1 MSAHGELVEPC
12 ELCVQ
17 TFVTR
22 VGLALLIAATL
33 LPRSAAAHIGS
44 PDVFLDGQAGPYHVL
59 VTVRPPYAV
68 PGVADVEII
77 VTSGDVKS
85 VRIVPLPLT
94 GPGAQFAPVS
104 DTATRSSD
112 DPRLFIGHLWMMT
125 AGAWQVRV
133 AIAGDRGEGT
143 LSVPVPTLPQATL
156 GMTFAIRGLLVGLML
171 LLCTG
176 FIAIISAMVREA
188 RLAAGETPGIAARR
202 RGRIAGVVAA
212 CLTIAVVVSGNW
224 WWTAEATRYAL
235 YVYKPLQATP
245 AVTPDGRLR
254 IELHDPGWIA
264 SRVLDDFVTDH
275 GHLMHLFVLSPAL
288 DRLWHLHP
296 DEVTTGAFERRL
308 PEMPA
313 GDYALF
319 ADLVHKTGLSETVTG
334 TLSTPAIKGAPLSG
348 DDSAWAES
356 TVRLPARR
364 SVAHNDRS
372 EGGKPDGASAV
383 SPTENGGRIA
393 WVRDAKPLV
402 PKRLTMFTFRVEQA
416 NGQPATDL
424 ELYMGMPGHAVFVK
438 RDRRVFAHVH
448 PSGSAPMA
456 AMEIAMPSRDAHA
469 GHTAAIP
476 STVSFPYG
484 FPEPGDYRIFVQVK
498 RSGAVQTGVF
508 DVSVG

>member
-1 MSAHGELVEPC
+1 VKKAIP
-12 ELCVQ
+12 
-17 TFVTR
+17 
-22 VGLALLIAATL
+22 GLALLIAATL
-33 LPRSAAAHIGS
+33 LPPSAAAHIGS
-44 PDVFLDGQAGPYHVL
+44 PDVFLDGQAGPYRVL

-77 VTSGDVKS
+77 VTSGEVTS

-112 DPRLFIGHLWMMT
+112 DPRMFVGHLWMMT
-125 AGAWQVRV
+125 AGAWQVRI

-156 GMTFAIRGLLVGLML
+156 GMTLAIRVLLFGLML

-188 RLAAGETPGIAARR
+188 RLGAGETPGIAARR

-212 CLTIAVVVSGNW
+212 CLTIAVVVFGNW
-224 WWTAEATRYAL
+224 WWTAEATSYAR

-245 AVTPDGRLR
+245 AVTADGRLR
-254 IELHDPGWIA
+254 LELHDPGWIA

-296 DEVTTGAFERRL
+296 DEVTTGTFERRL

-313 GDYALF
+313 GDYVLF

-334 TLSTPAIKGAPLSG
+334 TLSTAAIQGAPLAG

-356 TVRLPARR
+356 TVRL
-364 SVAHNDRS
+364 
-372 EGGKPDGASAV
+372 KPDTTYETGTSLPPTFPSFSYGASAV
-383 SPTENGGRIA
+383 SPNENGGRIA
-393 WVRDAKPLV
+393 WIRGAEPLAT
-402 PKRLTMFTFRVEQA
+402 KRLTMFTFRVEDA
-416 NGQPATDL
+416 NGRPATDL

-469 GHTAAIP
+469 GHNAAVP

-498 RSGAVQTGVF
+498 RAGAVQTGVF